1 MLSPTPD
8 VVESDHL
15 GINVTTVSAQ
25 ALP

>member
-8 VVESDHL
+8 VVEFDHP
-15 GINVTTVSAQ
+15 GINVTTVSAP